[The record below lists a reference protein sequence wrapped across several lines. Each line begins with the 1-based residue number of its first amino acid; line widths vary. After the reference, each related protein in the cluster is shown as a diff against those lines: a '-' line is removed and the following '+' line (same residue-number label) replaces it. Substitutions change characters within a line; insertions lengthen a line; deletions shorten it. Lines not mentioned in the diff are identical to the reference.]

1 MGTDFDDGFSL
12 GEGFD
17 TDVGD
22 TFDTM
27 LPDASED
34 SFGNIEDDNGFE
46 TMLPNADVD
55 LFADQGGINYTAG
68 ERDVQDTP
76 SQSQNSV
83 PRRSAQAPV
92 QNPDSKALPNPNARV
107 TAPQRRSDSGSRLT
121 PEQREQA
128 QRARQRR
135 DAQRAQPANANGAP
149 VGGRGNQA
157 PSNQQGSPPRP
168 NENEPQNGKKR
179 KSRKNKGNAEN
190 GGENNPENN
199 GNTQQPKKKKPFKK
213 VLVGILA
220 LGVLGGG
227 GFVAYTNFVPKAV
240 EQDYNTSGKKVY
252 DDLEA
257 VLHSY
262 TPESVDAFIGAE
274 SGDSYL
280 AQEWSYA
287 NTNYTRETY
296 IKFICTNTTF
306 SYPQVEQLSTK
317 GKVITDKS
325 GNPVLV
331 ESPMNNGEPV
341 IVTLPDFAVI
351 AEQIESDADKIDDMA
366 IQANIKDSDYD
377 YQDKCF
383 DLLLNYIM
391 GVEEIPF
398 ISKECTIPIAGG
410 KVTNDSEL
418 DTLMFASED
427 FRLACDAMDKLLT
440 GFTGTAVEKYME
452 KEEVHNPEY
461 DEWYKIFK
469 ERYDADKGI
478 FNKHTSLWE
487 PWYVYDENNIL
498 QYDENGNRLV
508 RYYSV
513 KDADGKDWIQPSKTI
528 WKDVEKEHE
537 VPVEYIPEKAVP
549 YCFLGAWYAQNM
561 YDGTVPSAVR
571 VGTGTIDNPAGV
583 GTPIITR
590 VLAKDGKYHDVKVAV
605 IGYWVGKDAIDYA
618 VKFSEKNRGFD
629 PKSPVQLICYEVQVF
644 NLEDT
649 EFTFDSEMMLCDKSA
664 SRTGRTGT
672 MYSFNYEDVTLKPK
686 GSAIFND
693 WATSTEIEQKYVAW
707 GKSFNRQFDTV
718 FFMILAGTGEVPE
731 YSAYKE
737 FTGTSVI
744 DIPDAEDIPAD
755 KGGSTDDDEAL
766 NEILDEELAESKS
779 NEDDEDDVE

>member
-240 EQDYNTSGKKVY
+240 EQDYNTSGKKV
-252 DDLEA
+252 
-257 VLHSY
+257 
-262 TPESVDAFIGAE
+262 
-274 SGDSYL
+274 
-280 AQEWSYA
+280 
-287 NTNYTRETY
+287 
-296 IKFICTNTTF
+296 
-306 SYPQVEQLSTK
+306 
-317 GKVITDKS
+317 
-325 GNPVLV
+325 
-331 ESPMNNGEPV
+331 
-341 IVTLPDFAVI
+341 
-351 AEQIESDADKIDDMA
+351 
-366 IQANIKDSDYD
+366 
-377 YQDKCF
+377 
-383 DLLLNYIM
+383 
-391 GVEEIPF
+391 
-398 ISKECTIPIAGG
+398 
-410 KVTNDSEL
+410 
-418 DTLMFASED
+418 
-427 FRLACDAMDKLLT
+427 
-440 GFTGTAVEKYME
+440 
-452 KEEVHNPEY
+452 
-461 DEWYKIFK
+461 
-469 ERYDADKGI
+469 
-478 FNKHTSLWE
+478 
-487 PWYVYDENNIL
+487 
-498 QYDENGNRLV
+498 
-508 RYYSV
+508 
-513 KDADGKDWIQPSKTI
+513 
-528 WKDVEKEHE
+528 
-537 VPVEYIPEKAVP
+537 
-549 YCFLGAWYAQNM
+549 
-561 YDGTVPSAVR
+561 
-571 VGTGTIDNPAGV
+571 
-583 GTPIITR
+583 
-590 VLAKDGKYHDVKVAV
+590 
-605 IGYWVGKDAIDYA
+605 
-618 VKFSEKNRGFD
+618 
-629 PKSPVQLICYEVQVF
+629 
-644 NLEDT
+644 
-649 EFTFDSEMMLCDKSA
+649 
-664 SRTGRTGT
+664 
-672 MYSFNYEDVTLKPK
+672 
-686 GSAIFND
+686 
-693 WATSTEIEQKYVAW
+693 
-707 GKSFNRQFDTV
+707 
-718 FFMILAGTGEVPE
+718 
-731 YSAYKE
+731 
-737 FTGTSVI
+737 
-744 DIPDAEDIPAD
+744 
-755 KGGSTDDDEAL
+755 
-766 NEILDEELAESKS
+766 
-779 NEDDEDDVE
+779 